1 MLKYFNENREWGQ
14 GRENM
19 QKKND
24 NLSEVLQK
32 GNDRRGK
39 TEYELT
45 KNFTMKIL

>member
-1 MLKYFNENREWGQ
+1 
-14 GRENM
+14 M
-19 QKKND
+19 QKND

-45 KNFTMKIL
+45 KNFAMKIL